1 MPDSTCHPLRGKTN
15 SVQCTNSD
23 AARADAPA
31 AHNHPATRL
40 AENVTERSSQWSFAA
55 ATGILYDVHRLLPAV
70 FATLALLLLPT
81 AASAKPTLPPGTTI
95 AGVDVSNLGPRAAR
109 TALEGALEPTWSGPI
124 TVKGRGGA
132 EVQVKP
138 ADAGQFIRYSAM
150 IDRAYVELGKGTT
163 PISIPL
169 MRTIRASKLDAT
181 VASLV
186 KRWYKAPRNATYS
199 YGITHVSIHG
209 AKYGSGPSNRKLR
222 SALYKELRRPHTVRR
237 VVARIERIRPAV
249 TIKDLKRRAGTF
261 VSVDRGTK
269 LVRLFKGLKRIKTY
283 HVAVGAAGYDTPA
296 GMHRVLSKERNP
308 TWHVPNRPWAGA
320 LAGQTIP
327 PGDPRNPLKAM
338 FVAIGN
344 GVGFH
349 GTADLASIG
358 QAASHG
364 CIRMRVPDVLDL
376 ASRVS
381 IGTPV
386 LIR

>member
-1 MPDSTCHPLRGKTN
+1 VPRLI
-15 SVQCTNSD
+15 
-23 AARADAPA
+23 PA
-31 AHNHPATRL
+31 L
-40 AENVTERSSQWSFAA
+40 LAA
-55 ATGILYDVHRLLPAV
+55 A
-70 FATLALLLLPT
+70 ALLLLPT
-81 AASAKPTLPPGTTI
+81 AASAKPKLPPGTLI

-109 TALEGALEPTWSGPI
+109 TALETALEPAWSTPV
-124 TVKGRGGA
+124 TVKGRAGD
-132 EVQVKP
+132 EVNVKP

-150 IDRAYVELGKGTT
+150 VDRAYEELGKGTT
-163 PISIPL
+163 PISVPL
-169 MRTIRASKLDAT
+169 MRTIRTGKLDAA
-181 VASLV
+181 VAVLV
-186 KRWYKAPRNATYS
+186 KRWYRAPRNASYS
-199 YGITHVSIHG
+199 YGITHVSVRG
-209 AKYGSGPSNRKLR
+209 AKYGSAPSTRKLR
-222 SALYKELRRPHTVRR
+222 SALYKELRRPHATRR

-269 LVRLFKGLKRIKTY
+269 LVRLFKGLKRVKTY

-296 GMHRVLSKERNP
+296 GMHRILSKERNP

-327 PGDPRNPLKAM
+327 PGDARNPLKAM
-338 FVAIGN
+338 FIAIGN

>member
-1 MPDSTCHPLRGKTN
+1 VL
-15 SVQCTNSD
+15 
-23 AARADAPA
+23 
-31 AHNHPATRL
+31 ATRL
-40 AENVTERSSQWSFAA
+40 AENVTARSSQWSEFA
-55 ATGILYDVHRLLPAV
+55 ATGIFLDVKKLIVLA
-70 FATLALLLLPT
+70 AAACALLLIPS

-95 AGVDVSNLGPRAAR
+95 AGVDVSNLGPRGAR
-109 TALEGALEPTWSGPI
+109 TALETALEPTWNAPI
-124 TVKGRGGA
+124 TVKGRGGE
-132 EVQVKP
+132 EVPVKP

-150 IDRAYVELGKGTT
+150 IDRAYEELGKGTT
-163 PISIPL
+163 PIAIPL

-181 VASLV
+181 VAALV

-199 YGITHVSIHG
+199 YGITRVSVRG
-209 AKYGSGPSNRKLR
+209 AKFGSGPSKRKLR
-222 SALYKELRRPHTVRR
+222 SALYKELRRPHAVRR
-237 VVARIERIRPAV
+237 IVARIERIRPAV

-269 LVRLFKGLKRIKTY
+269 LVRVFKGLKRVKTY
-283 HVAVGAAGYDTPA
+283 NVAVGAAGYDTPA
-296 GMHRVLSKERNP
+296 GMHRILSKERNP
-308 TWHVPNRPWAGA
+308 TWHVPNRPWAGN

-338 FVAIGN
+338 FIAIGN

>member
-1 MPDSTCHPLRGKTN
+1 
-15 SVQCTNSD
+15 VQRTI
-23 AARADAPA
+23 A
-31 AHNHPATRL
+31 
-40 AENVTERSSQWSFAA
+40 VAA
-55 ATGILYDVHRLLPAV
+55 AA
-70 FATLALLLLPT
+70 LALLLLPT

-95 AGVDVSNLGPRAAR
+95 AGVDVSNQGPRAAR
-109 TALEGALEPTWSGPI
+109 ATLEAALEPVWSKPI
-124 TVKGRGGA
+124 TVKGRGGQEVEVGPA
-132 EVQVKP
+132 E
-138 ADAGQFIRYSAM
+138 AGQFIRYTAM
-150 IDRAYVELGKGTT
+150 IDRAYELLGKGETA
-163 PISIPL
+163 ISVPL

-181 VASLV
+181 VAALV
-186 KRWYKAPRNATYS
+186 KRWYKAPKNASYS
-199 YGITHVSIHG
+199 YGITRVTVHG
-209 AKYGSGPSNRKLR
+209 AKYGSAPSRRKLR
-222 SALYKELRRPHTVRR
+222 SALYKELRRPHATRR
-237 VVARIERIRPAV
+237 VVARIERVRPAV
-249 TIKDLKRRAGTF
+249 TIKDLKRRAGAF

-269 LVRLFKGLKRIKTY
+269 LVRLFKGLKRVKTY

-296 GMHRVLSKERNP
+296 GMHRILSKERNP

-327 PGDPRNPLKAM
+327 PGDSRNPLKAM
-338 FVAIGN
+338 FIAIGN